1 MKNEQTIRRLNKLYR
16 KAKRDLEMNIENYIE
31 NGFKIVVFD
40 SITRATINK
49 RFPHLEVYLPTGII
63 KGQKFLIDDRLKE
76 SNAFSFCNRG
86 KIDIKYE
93 SFTYA
98 FIFREKEIRKDD
110 LGLEI
115 KLDEISYDLN
125 KEVPKLYI
133 KGEEVGVV
141 SMTRHYITTNVELAT
156 NVATFVYLDKSSE
169 KQKILSIDLVNEEIF
184 HQS

>member
-16 KAKRDLEMNIENYIE
+16 EAKRDLEMNIENYIE

-98 FIFREKEIRKDD
+98 FIFREKEIIKDD
-110 LGLEI
+110 LEI

-125 KEVPKLYI
+125 SEIPKLYI

-141 SMTRHYITTNVELAT
+141 SMTRHYITTSMELAT
-156 NVATFVYLDKSSE
+156 NVTTFVYVTKNRAE
-169 KQKILSIDLVNEEIF
+169 QKILSIDHVNEELF
-184 HQS
+184 QQ